1 MIDIRLAREHPRE
14 LRQAL
19 DRKGAGELLDELL
32 LVDASWRELTA
43 AVDELRGRTRQKAK
57 PSPEELVR
65 LQAAKDRLKGAEAEL
80 AEASEHRAELLGN
93 IPNPPLSDVPD
104 GTTDEDA
111 VETRRVGEPP
121 RFDFEI
127 KDHVAL
133 GGFDLDRGARLS
145 GSRFAYRM
153 GKVVLVELALYRFAL
168 DLVVGRGFEPV
179 LPPVLVREEAMYG
192 TGFLPT
198 EEPNLYRVEP
208 DGLYLTGTSEV
219 ALASIH
225 AGEVL
230 DVEELPRRYAGYSTC
245 FRREA
250 GAAGRDTR
258 GIFRV
263 HQFDKVEMYSY
274 VEPPDS
280 PAEHEQILAIEEE
293 IVGSL
298 GLAYRVVKTAAGDL
312 GPSAAKKYDIE
323 AWIPS
328 QGRYRE
334 ITSCSNTTDYQ
345 ARRLNARY
353 RNAEGQLRVLHTLNG
368 TAMTARFLIALMETN
383 QDAEGAVALPELLW
397 RYGAPQVL
405 EPRAG

>member
-19 DRKGAGELLDELL
+19 ERKGAGELLDQLL
-32 LVDASWRELTA
+32 LADASWRELTA
-43 AVDELRGRTRQKAK
+43 AVDELRGRTRPKAK
-57 PSPEELVR
+57 PGPEELVR
-65 LQAAKDRLKGAEAEL
+65 LQADKDRLKGAEAEL

-93 IPNPPLSDVPD
+93 IPNPPLADVPD
-104 GTTDEDA
+104 GTTDDDA
-111 VETRRVGEPP
+111 VELRRVGEPP
-121 RFDFEI
+121 RFDFEV

-133 GGFDLDRGARLS
+133 GGFDLDRGARVA
-145 GSRFAYRM
+145 GSRFVYRM
-153 GKVVLVELALYRFAL
+153 GKVALLELALYRYAL
-168 DLVVGRGFEPV
+168 DHLVGRGFEPV
-179 LPPVLVREEAMYG
+179 LPPVMVREEAMYG

-225 AGEVL
+225 AGELL
-230 DVEELPRRYAGYSTC
+230 DLAEVPRRYAGYSTC

-258 GIFRV
+258 GVFRV

-274 VEPPDS
+274 VEPADS
-280 PAEHEQILAIEEE
+280 AAEHERIVAIEEE

-298 GLAYRVVKTAAGDL
+298 GLAYRVVNTAAGDL

-328 QGRYRE
+328 QERYRE

-345 ARRLNARY
+345 ARRLHARY
-353 RNAEGQLRVLHTLNG
+353 RDSRGQPRVLHTLNG
-368 TAMTARFLIALMETN
+368 TAMTARFLIALMESN
-383 QDAEGAVALPELLW
+383 QNAAGAVTVPELLW
-397 RYGAPQVL
+397 RYGAPEAL
-405 EPRAG
+405 DPRPG